1 MRQTLE
7 NYYQVLRVRREA
19 PSTEIV
25 AAYHAV
31 KGALNQGA
39 SSGGLRLSS
48 EDVATYLR
56 RIEEAY
62 ATLMDP
68 KKRQDYDD
76 ILKLAQSAVGLEPAK
91 APEPALVTGQ
101 SLRQTREKLNLSRE
115 EIFRI
120 TRIPIRY
127 LQAIEDEIVKD
138 MPARVYLQGFVKN
151 LAQVYKLNPQETA
164 RLFLEYFDKDL
175 SQRANT

>member
-1 MRQTLE
+1 MSQPLE
-7 NYYQVLRVRREA
+7 NYYQVLRVRKEA
-19 PSTEIV
+19 SSTEIV

-39 SSGGLRLSS
+39 NSGGLGLSA

-56 RIEEAY
+56 RIEDAY
-62 ATLMDP
+62 STLSDP
-68 KKRQDYDD
+68 KKRQDYDE
-76 ILKLAQSAVGLEPAK
+76 IIKLAQPSFERESLK
-91 APEPALVTGQ
+91 APEPKSVTGHT
-101 SLRQTREKLNLSRE
+101 LRQTREKLNLSRE

-120 TRIPIRY
+120 TRIPLRY
-127 LQAIEDEIVKD
+127 LQAIEEEIIKD

-175 SQRANT
+175 SQRAKP

>member
-1 MRQTLE
+1 MSQTLE
-7 NYYQVLRVRREA
+7 NYYQVLRVRKEA
-19 PSTEIV
+19 TSTEIV

-39 SSGGLRLSS
+39 TSGGLGLSA
-48 EDVATYLR
+48 EDISTYLR
-56 RIEEAY
+56 RIDEAY
-62 ATLMDP
+62 TTLTDP
-68 KKRQDYDD
+68 KKRQDYEE
-76 ILKLAQSAVGLEPAK
+76 ILKLTQSSLERDSLRNPDPK
-91 APEPALVTGQ
+91 SVTGQ
-101 SLRQTREKLNLSRE
+101 TLRQTREKLNLSRE
-115 EIFRI
+115 EIFRT

-127 LQAIEDEIVKD
+127 LKAIEEEIIKD

-175 SQRANT
+175 SQRAKF

>member
-1 MRQTLE
+1 MSQTLE
-7 NYYQVLRVRREA
+7 NYYQVLRVRKEA
-19 PSTEIV
+19 TSTEIV

-39 SSGGLRLSS
+39 NSGGLSLSAQDIS
-48 EDVATYLR
+48 AYLR

-62 ATLMDP
+62 TTLTDP
-68 KKRQDYDD
+68 KKRQDYDE
-76 ILKLAQSAVGLEPAK
+76 ILKLAHASFETTTLK
-91 APEPALVTGQ
+91 TPEPKSITGET
-101 SLRQTREKLNLSRE
+101 LRQTREKLNLSRE

-127 LQAIEDEIVKD
+127 LQAIEEEVIKD

-175 SQRANT
+175 SQRAKL